1 MWGGV
6 GGWFTPPE
14 KLSSRSQTKCSRSQ
28 NYAFVYTWC
37 FAKQTK
43 YLIFSKL
50 GDVSD
55 SNFRVENLLKPNQA
69 AQK

>member
-1 MWGGV
+1 MGGV
-6 GGWFTPPE
+6 GGGSPPPQINDPVG
-14 KLSSRSQTKCSRSQ
+14 SQTKSQ

-55 SNFRVENLLKPNQA
+55 SNF
-69 AQK
+69 